1 MDCLARGSP
10 KIFLKQKHSR
20 AWESPIYGHLC
31 RSNNH
36 SCHIHRTKSKYI
48 TTHYPLPTN
57 NIVMSICK
65 EKQDIYNNTYYAL
78 KSFKMDM
85 KHDHTHSLD
94 TMRISIY
101 SR

>member
-1 MDCLARGSP
+1 MDICVVQTTILATFTEP
-10 KIFLKQKHSR
+10 KANTLL
-20 AWESPIYGHLC
+20 P
-31 RSNNH
+31 
-36 SCHIHRTKSKYI
+36 